1 MSSLSDLWASPHQL
15 WVVLGM
21 KFLEGVAFF
30 SLMYILVKYLSDELG
45 FSDVE
50 SGWLFAFCNGMQ
62 FPFALCL
69 SFVLDSWGVKRMSI
83 IGQSLLVAARLA
95 LWQSHSRWLICLVL
109 TIVYPM
115 GTAALFPA
123 LVVAVK
129 RFTTPQSRPYAF
141 GIFYICLNLGSLC
154 VAGVL
159 NYSRHHFESS
169 EMYSRIL
176 FLGFISCSIG
186 FLGSFFLTEW
196 EESDT
201 PRAESASPASATQTL
216 PSPRVSQREGT
227 LEVLRSS
234 TFLRFIAVISS
245 FIMIRLLFGHLKA
258 TVPKWM
264 TREFGEETPY
274 ELYIGINPALIIV
287 LVPICTR
294 VCEMLKLRTEVSLIV
309 GAFISGFSPFILALV
324 VPSTIAAA
332 SFIVVFSIGEAIW
345 SPKLYEYTVA
355 VPQEGREGVFVAVG
369 SAPLY
374 LAKFLAGATSGY
386 LLKYYCP
393 RSDTAGS
400 DEDGCQTRALWLA
413 IACTTSVTPVLLL
426 CFQQQLFGKH
436 QEDADE
442 SSALLK
448 KGTA

>member
-21 KFLEGVAFF
+21 KFFEGVAFF
-30 SLMYILVKYLSDELG
+30 SLMYILTKYLSEELG

-50 SGWLFAFCNGMQ
+50 TGWLFAFCNGMQ
-62 FPFALCL
+62 FPFALAL
-69 SFVLDSWGVKRMSI
+69 SFVLDAWGVKRMSM
-83 IGQSLLVAARLA
+83 IGQFLLVIARLA
-95 LWQSHSRWLICLVL
+95 LWLSHSRWLIVFVL

-123 LVVAVK
+123 LVVGVK

-141 GIFYICLNLGSLC
+141 GIFYICLNIGSLV
-154 VAGVL
+154 VAGVM
-159 NYSRHHFESS
+159 NYSRHHSESS

-176 FLGFISCSIG
+176 FLGFISCFIG
-186 FLGSFFLTEW
+186 FLGSFFLTEMV
-196 EESDT
+196 ESNT
-201 PRAESASPASATQTL
+201 PLNSPVVSTQDL
-216 PSPRVSQREGT
+216 PALAVSQRGGT
-227 LEVLRSS
+227 LEVFRSL

-294 VCEMLKLRTEVSLIV
+294 VCEMFQLRTEVALIV
-309 GAFISGFSPFILALV
+309 GAFISGFSPFILAFF
-324 VPSTIAAA
+324 VPSTVATA

-393 RSDTAGS
+393 RPDIADS
-400 DEDGCQTRALWLA
+400 DEGGCQTRSLWLA

-426 CFQQQLFGKH
+426 CFRQQLFAKH
-436 QEDADE
+436 QEDDDE
-442 SSALLK
+442 GSALLK